1 MPMPFT
7 AALRTLQI
15 GALLCLALA
24 ARAAEPPAPTA
35 AAGGSVVAIGGAL
48 RSDNDAVW
56 QRLVDLAG
64 GPGARY
70 VVIGTASRNP
80 ARAATLAA
88 GTLQKRGA
96 VAEPLALVAAT
107 AGGGAAGTARDPAL
121 VERVLAAQGVF
132 FTGGAQAR
140 ITAALLD
147 EAGRPTPVL
156 DAIWQVV
163 RRGGVIAGTSAGAAV
178 MSSTMFRDAPVVL
191 DALKS
196 GLRDGIEIDRGLGF
210 VGPEVFV
217 DQHFLKRGRFGRM
230 LPLMVQKNYRL
241 GVGVD
246 ENTAAVFQGTTV
258 EVVGARGV
266 LVVDLTDARNDPKL
280 GAFNLRNAR
289 LSYLERGDRYDL
301 AARHTTPAA
310 EKLREPP
317 IDPNAPD
324 FKPYYTRDVFQTD
337 MLGDTTVARVM
348 TMLIDHRQREMI
360 GLAFG
365 GPSSPR
371 PELGFE
377 FRFRKGPQSLGHYYA
392 ALGSEEY
399 TVTDIL
405 LDVTPVAISQP
416 LYRPLTAQPAQAAS
430 AP

>member
-1 MPMPFT
+1 MHTDLLFRW
-7 AALRTLQI
+7 ARVLVAS
-15 GALLCLALA
+15 ALLAAVALA
-24 ARAAEPPAPTA
+24 RAEPPATEA
-35 AAGGSVVAIGGAL
+35 EAGAGSVVAIGGAL
-48 RSDNDAVW
+48 RADNDAVW

-64 GPGARY
+64 GAGARY
-70 VVIGTASRNP
+70 VVFGTASRNP
-80 ARAATLAA
+80 ARAAAQAVEALVR
-88 GTLQKRGA
+88 RGA
-96 VAEPLALVAAT
+96 VAEALVLGAPTGAT
-107 AGGGAAGTARDPAL
+107 AGSARDPAL
-121 VERVLAAQGVF
+121 VERVLAADGVY

-147 EAGRPTPVL
+147 EAGRSTPVL

-163 RRGGVIAGTSAGAAV
+163 RRGGVVAGTSAGAAI

-210 VGPEVFV
+210 VGPDVFV

-230 LPLMVQKNYRL
+230 LPLMVQKHYRL

-246 ENTAAVFQGTTV
+246 ENTAAVFREGAV

-301 AARHTTPAA
+301 ATRQTTPAP

-324 FKPYYTRDVFQTD
+324 FKPYYTREMFQTD
-337 MLGDTTVARVM
+337 MLGDTTVAKVM
-348 TMLIDHRQREMI
+348 TTLIDHRQRELV

-365 GPSSPR
+365 GPTSPR

-377 FRFRKGPQSLGHYYA
+377 FRFRKGPQSLGHYTS

-405 LDVTPVAISQP
+405 LDVTPVQISQP
-416 LYRPLTAQPAQAAS
+416 LYRPLRAAS
-430 AP
+430 APEPSP